1 MYCTV
6 LCCIAE
12 EPCAPLC
19 CCLTTPN
26 RPLASTA
33 LRQFYCEWGAANRGT
48 TTTTTTTTLRSTAA
62 TPTATLLT
70 LQSLSQSQQSQM
82 SHQGLENYGLPII
95 VTYSFA
101 SDSSL
106 QTADSR
112 HRTPHTRDSLYS
124 GDSGDSGDLQAE
136 DSACRK
142 NLVDPSNYGTRD
154 CKSPSNERLS
164 SSSI

>member
-1 MYCTV
+1 MRCIVLYCV
-6 LCCIAE
+6 VSQRSPVPRSA
-12 EPCAPLC
+12 
-19 CCLTTPN
+19 
-26 RPLASTA
+26 ASQLPTGLHSATA
-33 LRQFYCEWGAANRGT
+33 SASASGALANRGS